1 MTSAIVPQFIFD
13 MFEREII
20 KINSV
25 IVHKICQEYHL
36 DEEEVKQ
43 KLAKDLAINFN
54 IVHEDIQ
61 QIKIIKKHQPKS
73 QASKSTTGVS
83 RNVQRKGESQDG
95 EDEDNDDSEDTT
107 VVETASSSTVQTT
120 QCEARVFIAS
130 DLIVKQCSRPKLEGG
145 NLCKLHQR
153 LKNEGKLKYGT
164 VQEEKPACISTAKL
178 NMKVRRKIY

>member
-1 MTSAIVPQFIFD
+1 MTCAIVPQFIFD

-61 QIKIIKKHQPKS
+61 QIKIIKKHQPK
-73 QASKSTTGVS
+73 TT
-83 RNVQRKGESQDG
+83 VQRKVESQDARD
-95 EDEDNDDSEDTT
+95 DEDVSDADTEDKK
-107 VVETASSSTVQTT
+107 VIETASPSTTHTT
-120 QCEARVFIAS
+120 QCEARVFVAS

-145 NLCKLHQR
+145 DLCKLHQR

>member
-1 MTSAIVPQFIFD
+1 

-43 KLAKDLAINFN
+43 KLANDLAINFN
-54 IVHEDIQ
+54 IIHEDIE
-61 QIKIIKKHQPKS
+61 QIKIVKKHKPKS
-73 QASKSTTGVS
+73 QTTKPRPCGSK
-83 RNVQRKGESQDG
+83 NIQRQDG
-95 EDEDNDDSEDTT
+95 DGQGEDDNNDASESDNETEDKS
-107 VVETASSSTVQTT
+107 VEGVASLST
-120 QCEARVFIAS
+120 QCEARVFIAA

-164 VQEEKPACISTAKL
+164 IQEEKPACISTAKL

>member
-1 MTSAIVPQFIFD
+1 MTCAIVPQFIFD
-13 MFEREII
+13 LFEREIT

-25 IVHKICQEYHL
+25 IVHKICQEYNL

-73 QASKSTTGVS
+73 T
-83 RNVQRKGESQDG
+83 VQRKVESQDAG
-95 EDEDNDDSEDTT
+95 DDEDVSDADTEDKK
-107 VVETASSSTVQTT
+107 VIETASPSTVHTT
-120 QCEARVFIAS
+120 QCEARVFVAS

-145 NLCKLHQR
+145 DLCKLHQR

>member
-1 MTSAIVPQFIFD
+1 MTSPIVPQFIFD

-25 IVHKICQEYHL
+25 IVHRICQEYHL

-43 KLAKDLAINFN
+43 KLANDLAINFN
-54 IVHEDIQ
+54 IIHEDIE
-61 QIKIIKKHQPKS
+61 QIKIIKKHKPKS
-73 QASKSTTGVS
+73 QTVKSKPCGSKDVPHQDENDAS
-83 RNVQRKGESQDG
+83 ES
-95 EDEDNDDSEDTT
+95 DNDTENKS
-107 VVETASSSTVQTT
+107 VVETTALST
-120 QCEARVFIAS
+120 QCEARVFIAA

-164 VQEEKPACISTAKL
+164 MQEEKPACISTAKL

>member
-1 MTSAIVPQFIFD
+1 

-25 IVHKICQEYHL
+25 IVHKICQEYNL

-43 KLAKDLAINFN
+43 KLANDLAINFN
-54 IVHEDIQ
+54 IIHEDVQ

-73 QASKSTTGVS
+73 QAAKSTAGCS
-83 RNVQRKGESQDG
+83 RTVPRKCESQDG
-95 EDEDNDDSEDTT
+95 EDEDNDVSDADTEDKT
-107 VVETASSSTVQTT
+107 VVETASTATVQTT
-120 QCEARVFIAS
+120 QCEARVFVAS

-153 LKNEGKLKYGT
+153 LQNEGKLKYGT
-164 VQEEKPACISTAKL
+164 MQEEKPACISTAKL

>member
-1 MTSAIVPQFIFD
+1 MTCAIVPQFIFD

-73 QASKSTTGVS
+73 T
-83 RNVQRKGESQDG
+83 VQRKVESQD
-95 EDEDNDDSEDTT
+95 DEDVSDADTEDKK
-107 VVETASSSTVQTT
+107 VVETASPSTAHPT
-120 QCEARVFIAS
+120 QCEARVFVAS

-145 NLCKLHQR
+145 DLCKLHQR